1 MSLTAG
7 SSAGPPSIL
16 GKERIHMIKSI
27 FTAAL
32 LSSAIFGFVSSTVA
46 REVTH
51 AMGVTTVPDDPQRV
65 VMLTNEGTEALV
77 FIGVIPVGAVQSWD
91 GDPWYAHLDE
101 ALKDTVAL
109 GTENAV
115 NLEVIASLEPD
126 LIIGNKVRQEKI
138 YDQLSAIAP
147 TVFAEDLS
155 GSWKDNMALYSE
167 TVGKA
172 EEGKHALADFDAR
185 AAIIAKSIGDGLAE
199 EISLV
204 RFAPGRVR
212 LYYKDTFA
220 GGILDQMGFHRPAA
234 QNKDEFAEEIQK
246 ERIPDM
252 AGDRIFYFS
261 DDADPDDAKANLTEW
276 VSDPLWQNLDAVK
289 SGKAQRVS
297 ELVWN
302 TGGGIFCAHMLLGE
316 IAAIYG
322 VDPAEAD

>member
-1 MSLTAG
+1 MFKPLLTAVLLA
-7 SSAGPPSIL
+7 SALIGLP
-16 GKERIHMIKSI
+16 
-27 FTAAL
+27 A
-32 LSSAIFGFVSSTVA
+32 SASA
-46 REVTH
+46 REITH
-51 AMGVTTVPDDPQRV
+51 AMGVTEVPDAPKRI

-77 FIGVIPVGAVQSWD
+77 YIGVIPVGAVQSWD

-115 NLEVIASLEPD
+115 NLEVLASLEPD

-155 GSWKDNMALYSE
+155 GSWQDNMTLYSQ

-172 EEGKHALADFDAR
+172 EAGKQALAAFNAR
-185 AAIIAKSIGDGLAE
+185 AKTLAASIGEGLNE
-199 EISLV
+199 QISLV

-220 GGILDQMGFHRPAA
+220 GGILDLMGFHRPAA
-234 QNKDEFAEEIQK
+234 QDKDEFAEEIQK

-261 DDADPDDAKANLTEW
+261 DDADPEDVKANLDEW
-276 VSDPLWQNLDAVK
+276 ISDPLWLNLEAVK
-289 SGKAQRVS
+289 AGKAQRVS

-302 TGGGIFCAHMLLGE
+302 TGGGIFCANMLLDE

-322 VDPAEAD
+322 VDPAR

>member
-1 MSLTAG
+1 MFKSLTTAALLGSALILAIAG
-7 SSAGPPSIL
+7 SSA
-16 GKERIHMIKSI
+16 
-27 FTAAL
+27 
-32 LSSAIFGFVSSTVA
+32 A
-46 REVTH
+46 REITH
-51 AMGVTTVPDDPQRV
+51 AMGVTEVPDAPARV
-65 VMLTNEGTEALV
+65 VMLTNEGTEALLYV
-77 FIGVIPVGAVQSWD
+77 GVVPVGAVQSWD
-91 GDPWYAHLDE
+91 GNPWYAHLAE
-101 ALKDTVAL
+101 ALKDTVPL

-115 NLEVIASLEPD
+115 NMEVLASLEPD

-155 GSWKDNMALYSE
+155 GSWQDNMRLYSE

-172 EEGKHALADFDAR
+172 EEGKQALEAFNTR
-185 AAIIAKSIGDGLAE
+185 AKELAAAIGDGVND

-220 GGILDQMGFHRPAA
+220 GGILDLMGFKRPAA
-234 QNKDEFAEEIQK
+234 QDKDEFAEEVQK

-252 AGDRIFYFS
+252 DGDRIFYFS
-261 DDADPDDAKANLTEW
+261 DDADPVDVKANLDEW
-276 VSDPLWQNLDAVK
+276 ISDPLWLNLEGVK
-289 SGKAQRVS
+289 AGKAQRVS

-302 TGGGIFCAHMLLGE
+302 TGGGIFCANMLLDE

-322 VDPAEAD
+322 VEAPKVQ